1 MLRVDAQTTKRL
13 PPAHSDKEFFD
24 AIWNY
29 GTRIRETERRR
40 SIIFPEQRWLALCE
54 VSVRFRLFVWTL
66 LLFACSLLCLAQKV
80 PPGPPP
86 QRGDITTPM
95 GDEDEARARISAEM
109 AKKAAK
115 ERVVALRHDTDKLLK
130 LSVELKEFVDRSD
143 ENVLSLD
150 VIKKAEEIE
159 KLAHSVKDKMKG
171 PN

>member
-1 MLRVDAQTTKRL
+1 
-13 PPAHSDKEFFD
+13 
-24 AIWNY
+24 
-29 GTRIRETERRR
+29 
-40 SIIFPEQRWLALCE
+40 
-54 VSVRFRLFVWTL
+54 
-66 LLFACSLLCLAQKV
+66 
-80 PPGPPP
+80 
-86 QRGDITTPM
+86 M

-143 ENVLSLD
+143 ENVLSLE

>member
-1 MLRVDAQTTKRL
+1 
-13 PPAHSDKEFFD
+13 
-24 AIWNY
+24 
-29 GTRIRETERRR
+29 
-40 SIIFPEQRWLALCE
+40 
-54 VSVRFRLFVWTL
+54 
-66 LLFACSLLCLAQKV
+66 
-80 PPGPPP
+80 
-86 QRGDITTPM
+86 M
-95 GDEDEARARISAEM
+95 GDEDEARARITAEM

-115 ERVVALRHDTDKLLK
+115 ERVVALKHDTDKLLK